1 MFLFKL
7 NLQKLISQYHLS
19 VSLVLYQLAWYKKWV
34 TFFHVIMRDIISK
47 YLKYSCFC
55 AIQYLEEIVDYPRF
69 GRPTN
74 FVVARRPLSNE
85 IFSVP
90 ENAFF
95 CSLMAFCPFLTEN
108 DIRFLV
114 FRSLLKNI
122 GFLSERCDCSCP
134 TKSSNREQI
143 LLETIE
149 ITEKFLFYDGF
160 GP

>member
-1 MFLFKL
+1 
-7 NLQKLISQYHLS
+7 
-19 VSLVLYQLAWYKKWV
+19 
-34 TFFHVIMRDIISK
+34 
-47 YLKYSCFC
+47 
-55 AIQYLEEIVDYPRF
+55 
-69 GRPTN
+69 
-74 FVVARRPLSNE
+74 
-85 IFSVP
+85 
-90 ENAFF
+90 
-95 CSLMAFCPFLTEN
+95 MAFCPFLTEN